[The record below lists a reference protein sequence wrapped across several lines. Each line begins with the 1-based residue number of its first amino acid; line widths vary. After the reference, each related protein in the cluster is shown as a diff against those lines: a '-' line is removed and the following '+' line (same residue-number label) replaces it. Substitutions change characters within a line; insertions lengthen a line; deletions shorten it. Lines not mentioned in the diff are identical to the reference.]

1 MKDPGLLV
9 PGWAL
14 LARVAAPPMLTRD
27 EPTLE
32 TLSRTGS
39 HNSSDARSDARSEPH
54 PDPLLDLYPEV
65 HPDVRPD
72 VRPESR
78 SEPHSD
84 SLLGLHSDLHELHA
98 DPILGVHPDV
108 RPDIRSESRSDPHS
122 DPHSYPHSN
131 PHSDFH
137 SNLHSEPRSNPISD
151 LRSDPL
157 LDFRPDSFSDVHPD
171 PPGYYDLDPR
181 SNPQL
186 ARPTGE
192 MCSPEGQW
200 NCMTNSWQRCAS
212 GMWSAVIPCAA
223 GTICQP
229 FGLTDFITIEHDPS
243 AITGFGDNG
252 HASDG
257 GRDKSGKKS
266 VGIRNSPGLVLL
278 AGAVVTGVSW
288 SFLV

>member
-39 HNSSDARSDARSEPH
+39 NNSSDA
-54 PDPLLDLYPEV
+54 
-65 HPDVRPD
+65 
-72 VRPESR
+72 
-78 SEPHSD
+78 
-84 SLLGLHSDLHELHA
+84 
-98 DPILGVHPDV
+98 
-108 RPDIRSESRSDPHS
+108 
-122 DPHSYPHSN
+122 
-131 PHSDFH
+131 
-137 SNLHSEPRSNPISD
+137 
-151 LRSDPL
+151 
-157 LDFRPDSFSDVHPD
+157 D
-171 PPGYYDLDPR
+171 PPRYFDLDPR

-200 NCMTNSWQRCAS
+200 NCMTTSWQRCAS

-243 AITGFGDNG
+243 AIAGYGDNG

-266 VGIRNSPGLVLL
+266 VGLRNSPGLVLL

>member
-32 TLSRTGS
+32 TLSRTDS
-39 HNSSDARSDARSEPH
+39 HNSSDTHSDLHSELH
-54 PDPLLDLYPEV
+54 PDSLSDV
-65 HPDVRPD
+65 HPDVHPD

-84 SLLGLHSDLHELHA
+84 SLLDLHSDLHSG
-98 DPILGVHPDV
+98 P
-108 RPDIRSESRSDPHS
+108 RSDS
-122 DPHSYPHSN
+122 
-131 PHSDFH
+131 
-137 SNLHSEPRSNPISD
+137 
-151 LRSDPL
+151 L
-157 LDFRPDSFSDVHPD
+157 LDPYSDSLSDIRPDSLLEFH
-171 PPGYYDLDPR
+171 LDTR

-186 ARPTGE
+186 VRPTGE

-200 NCMTNSWQRCAS
+200 NCMTTSWQRCAS

-229 FGLTDFITIEHDPS
+229 VGLTDFISIEYDPS
-243 AITGFGDNG
+243 AIAGHGDNG
-252 HASDG
+252 HASDGKADG
-257 GRDKSGKKS
+257 GRDKSGKKNP
-266 VGIRNSPGLVLL
+266 GIRNSPGLVLL
-278 AGAVVTGVSW
+278 AGAVVSGISW